1 MPADWSQLF
10 YFLFLYSDGNNCR
23 QFRFTIRIRT
33 IERLFSSTFQLL
45 NSNVGLY
52 LLKLHNAVSQTLPF
66 TNVKVLRLAAFY
78 CKSNISKKGDETD
91 VFQEE
96 FNSLAI
102 NEANNKNKRWNE
114 LVELNGCTL
123 MSLTNTG
130 FLN

>member
-1 MPADWSQLF
+1 
-10 YFLFLYSDGNNCR
+10 
-23 QFRFTIRIRT
+23 
-33 IERLFSSTFQLL
+33 L

-78 CKSNISKKGDETD
+78 CKSNISKKEDDSD

-102 NEANNKNKRWNE
+102 NEAKNKRWNE